1 MQGRMRPEERAT
13 GSAAQ
18 TPTRTAD
25 RPAPSA
31 SADGVADGCGGTA
44 PPAAEQGG
52 AEGIGALFGF
62 KRELVHI
69 IANVSYGCF
78 EVQEQVREVTV
89 GCSMGYGTRY
99 GTRGVL
105 IIR

>member
-1 MQGRMRPEERAT
+1 M
-13 GSAAQ
+13 
-18 TPTRTAD
+18 
-25 RPAPSA
+25 
-31 SADGVADGCGGTA
+31 
-44 PPAAEQGG
+44 
-52 AEGIGALFGF
+52 FGF

>member
-1 MQGRMRPEERAT
+1 MRPEERAT

-18 TPTRTAD
+18 TPTPTAD

-31 SADGVADGCGGTA
+31 NADGVADGCGGA
-44 PPAAEQGG
+44 AGPAAEQGG

-78 EVQEQVREVTV
+78 EVQEQVREVTM
-89 GCSMGYGTRY
+89 GCSWGMVPDT
-99 GTRGVL
+99 VL
-105 IIR
+105 GEY